1 VTTAQLTS
9 PRELTRDERQETILR
24 WLDLTRVLAWKNFR
38 QRYLRSRLGVIWALL
53 QPTLQAAV
61 LSVVFVVICKVKR
74 VPHYPVFVLSGIM
87 SWQFF
92 SNACSMGTTSIVD
105 NAALVR
111 KVAVPKVIFPVS
123 AVGGVVIVYVMQVV
137 VLLVGGASVGALGR
151 PTLLLLL
158 AIPLE
163 AALGAAVG
171 VLCASIYVT
180 MRDIRFI
187 IDSALMMGFYLTPVM
202 WDINRLPDSVR
213 PYMAWNPMYGVLSL
227 VRAAVVGMPVDWTGV
242 LSASILTLVIAA
254 IGGWLF
260 HRRSPEFADLV

>member
-1 VTTAQLTS
+1 MTTLQLTGA
-9 PRELTRDERQETILR
+9 PVITRREQRATLFR

-61 LSVVFVVICKVKR
+61 LSVVFVVIFKVKR

-92 SNACSMGTTSIVD
+92 SNACTMGTTSIVD

-111 KVAVPKVIFPVS
+111 KVAVPKVIFPLA
-123 AVGGVVIVYVMQVV
+123 AVGGVVIVYVMQSV
-137 VLLVGGASVGALGR
+137 VLLTGGAVVGTLGR
-151 PTLLLLL
+151 ATLLLLL

-171 VLCASIYVT
+171 IFCASLYVT
-180 MRDIRFI
+180 MRDVRFI
-187 IDSALMMGFYLTPVM
+187 IDSTLMMGFYLTPVM
-202 WDINRLPDSVR
+202 WDIGRLPDSVR
-213 PYMAWNPMYGVLSL
+213 PYMEWNPMYGVLSL

-242 LSASILTLVIAA
+242 LSATLLTVA
-254 IGGWLF
+254 IGVTGGWLF
-260 HRRSPEFADLV
+260 HHRSAEFADLV